1 MEKNE
6 LTLKVSQKNKDTE
19 NEKKKIARH
28 YKNSLRATNKKYFF
42 AKIKYFISSTFDR
55 AKIDVQDFVEERE
68 IRKLFENNCKQT
80 YSEFLELANATAKKT
95 GIENYENELG
105 KGVVVYSEY
114 GPFLRLDIDPKKS
127 QSKKHEVVYEGFIR
141 ESDGKIMYNYVTLF
155 PVQFD
160 SKFAFGRKPYYNVE
174 GFKLDPATMKPEQV
188 LKFQQETFNPYE
200 FYFKSLASKQNS
212 KETTSNSNSSNNIIE
227 FKQTK
232 KQDNEIGFNL

>member
-6 LTLKVSQKNKDTE
+6 LSLMVSQKNKDTE
-19 NEKKKIARH
+19 NAKKKTAKH
-28 YKNSLRATNKKYFF
+28 YKNSLRATNKRYFF
-42 AKIKYFISSTFDR
+42 AKLKYFISSTFDR

-80 YSEFLELANATAKKT
+80 YNEFLELASATSGKT
-95 GIENYENELG
+95 GVENYENDLG
-105 KGVVVYSEY
+105 SGVVVYSEF

-127 QSKKHEVVYEGFIR
+127 QSKKQEVVYEGFMR
-141 ESDGKIMYNYVTLF
+141 ESDRKIMYNFVTIF

-174 GFKLDPATMKPEQV
+174 GFKLDPSTMKPEQI

-200 FYFKSLASKQNS
+200 FYFKSLTSKQNS
-212 KETTSNSNSSNNIIE
+212 KETTQKSSNSNIIE
-227 FKQTK
+227 FKQNKNTN
-232 KQDNEIGFNL
+232 NEIGFNL